1 MNATE
6 RDRPAGSGRGD
17 ICANGRSAARLILTV
32 AKYTG
37 LTLAGIMLFRAGQA
51 RGLIDRGYAAI
62 GGEVFTLFLPA
73 YYFIISKLA
82 RDVIADKQGNSK
94 NN

>member
-1 MNATE
+1 
-6 RDRPAGSGRGD
+6 
-17 ICANGRSAARLILTV
+17 
-32 AKYTG
+32 
-37 LTLAGIMLFRAGQA
+37 MLFQAGQA
-51 RGLIDRGYAAI
+51 RALIDRGYAAI

>member
-1 MNATE
+1 MTTPE
-6 RDRPAGSGRGD
+6 TITRGAGQAAQR
-17 ICANGRSAARLILTV
+17 AARFFRTV
-32 AKYTG
+32 AKYAV
-37 LTLAGIMLFRAGQA
+37 LALAGIMLFQAGQA
-51 RGLIDRGYAAI
+51 RALIDRGYAAI